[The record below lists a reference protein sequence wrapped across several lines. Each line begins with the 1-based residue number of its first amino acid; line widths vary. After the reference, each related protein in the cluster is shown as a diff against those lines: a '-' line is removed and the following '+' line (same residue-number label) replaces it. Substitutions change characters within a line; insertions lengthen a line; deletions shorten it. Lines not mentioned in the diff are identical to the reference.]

1 MRSETVLICTLA
13 LLAASIAHAADET
26 GARTVLDKAM
36 EAAGGREALARY
48 EMPFVMEMK
57 VKNFTPRGVRESK
70 GKQTRW
76 FPDRFRDESDDS
88 MGRGK
93 FVMLFNGESG
103 KYTGYT
109 SQKGVTTGSMNES
122 QVDQSRDRVY
132 CERLTT
138 LLPLAAPGFTLM
150 MVDEIVLDGRPS
162 VGVKISH
169 ADRPDVT
176 LYFDKETYVLTK
188 QVRPWRRPDGNRT
201 STTLYDDYVEVDG
214 LVYPRKAT
222 RYVDDAKSYESEI
235 TDLKFLDSVDK
246 TVFEQP

>member
-1 MRSETVLICTLA
+1 MRSKALLICM
-13 LLAASIAHAADET
+13 LLLPPASAAHSADE
-26 GARTVLDKAM
+26 ADAKTVIDKAI
-36 EAAGGREALARY
+36 EAAGGREALAKY
-48 EMPFVMEMK
+48 EKPFVMEIK
-57 VKNFTPRGVRESK
+57 IKFFTPRGVTESK
-70 GKQTRW
+70 SKKTRW
-76 FPDRFRDESDDS
+76 FPDCFRDEGDGST
-88 MGRGK
+88 RK
-93 FVMLFNGESG
+93 FSMLFNGKSG

-109 SQKGVTTGSMNES
+109 AQKGMTINSLNES
-122 QVDQSRDRVY
+122 QIEQARDTIY

-138 LLPLAAPGFTLM
+138 LLPLAAPGFTLT

-188 QVRPWRRPDGNRT
+188 QVRPWRQPGGNRT
-201 STTLYDDYVEVDG
+201 FTILYDDYVEADG

-222 RYVDDAKSYESEI
+222 RYLDDVKSYESEI

-246 TVFEQP
+246 TVFEVP